1 MRHRPST
8 NGRDRTRSAR
18 RDLRSVLFGLLPI
31 AFAAL
36 LGCAL
41 APGVGSDSTAAAIDE
56 AEARFRSAISGNPA
70 ALETLLAD
78 DFFYLTAE
86 GTLLDKRGLIEH
98 LRSGATRIDRIV
110 KEDGQQ
116 VRRDGL
122 VVTTGHSVVEVRL
135 EGNAM
140 RIRSRH
146 LHVWIE
152 EAGSWR
158 LLARQADMQR
168 LSSD

>member
-1 MRHRPST
+1 M
-8 NGRDRTRSAR
+8 
-18 RDLRSVLFGLLPI
+18 LFGLLSI
-31 AFAAL
+31 AIAAL
-36 LGCAL
+36 LGFAS
-41 APGVGSDSTAAAIDE
+41 APDLRNDSTAASIDE
-56 AEARFRSAISGNPA
+56 AEARFRSAITGDPA

-86 GTLLDKRGLIEH
+86 GTTLDKRGLIDH
-98 LRSGATRIDRIV
+98 LRAGATRVDRIV

-135 EGNAM
+135 DGNAM

-146 LHVWIE
+146 IHVWVE
-152 EAGSWR
+152 QAGSWR
-158 LLARQADMQR
+158 LLARQADMKR